1 MKRLNNFVQ
10 DHIPRKYQ
18 SQNWNWGLWFQSC
31 TLPMLCLRRE
41 HKNKKSMSVSPTE
54 YFDSGLKTCEWVSFW
69 CQKNEVSYSSNILKK
84 FYLFII
90 YNFLLIIY
98 LYFIKLVIYYILLNK
113 SASRLSLVVANR
125 GCCLV
130 AGHGLL
136 LLQITGFRPTSF
148 SSCYIQAQK
157 LWLMGL
163 VGPKHG
169 ESTQTRDQTCVPSV
183 DRWILNHWTT
193 RKVLNILIYFKS
205 VNLDSL

>member
-1 MKRLNNFVQ
+1 
-10 DHIPRKYQ
+10 
-18 SQNWNWGLWFQSC
+18 
-31 TLPMLCLRRE
+31 MLCLRRE

-69 CQKNEVSYSSNILKK
+69 WQKNEVSYSSIIFKK
-84 FYLFII
+84 KLF
-90 YNFLLIIY
+90 
-98 LYFIKLVIYYILLNK
+98 VYYILLNK

-163 VGPKHG
+163 VGPMHG
-169 ESTQTRDQTCVPSV
+169 ESTQTRDQTCVPSI

-205 VNLDSL
+205 VNLDYL